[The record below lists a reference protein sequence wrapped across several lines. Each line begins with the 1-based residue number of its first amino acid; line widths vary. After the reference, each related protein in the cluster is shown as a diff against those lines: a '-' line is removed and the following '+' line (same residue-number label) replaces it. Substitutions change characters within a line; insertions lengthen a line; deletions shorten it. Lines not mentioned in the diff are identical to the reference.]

1 MRTNPGRRMRRA
13 KRFGL
18 RAPTRMTEHQ
28 RFQQAE
34 LGRCDAVL
42 AHLGVA
48 VDLDGDALVDGP
60 APAAAETSPP
70 AEGQEA
76 GQPDYTRPLADR
88 EANAYEFAVL
98 AALQDK
104 PVYQQSVPAD
114 VIEHRRAKNR
124 AARKARRK
132 AVAR

>member
-1 MRTNPGRRMRRA
+1 MRRA

-18 RAPTRMTEHQ
+18 RAPTRMTEDQ

-34 LGRCDAVL
+34 NGRCDAVL

-48 VDLDGDALVDGP
+48 ADLDEDVSVDEP

-70 AEGQEA
+70 AEGQVS
-76 GQPDYTRPLADR
+76 GQPDYTRPSAGR
-88 EANAYEFAVL
+88 ESGAYEFAVL

-104 PVYQQSVPAD
+104 PVYQRSVPAD
-114 VIEHRRAKNR
+114 VIERRRARNR